1 MYMYKAVYNTQYLL
15 LVHLNTTINNNI
27 KTVVKMSC
35 NFFPSSS
42 QSIEKLEYRNLNPI
56 CVSSF

>member
-35 NFFPSSS
+35 NFFSIF
-42 QSIEKLEYRNLNPI
+42 QSIDRKVR
-56 CVSSF
+56 V